1 MPPPHA
7 RVASSDGAGTEA
19 AGIDGTKAAAAP
31 ATVPASTA
39 GADGARIDP
48 AMDHVAERSSAAEQA
63 AQEAEAVSYRDAT
76 PQSADVAPE
85 PPAAVTESSSCAEP
99 KAVLAAPPA
108 TTQEAQATSVKAT
121 VIDPEDEHGE
131 QAKDSSSARFAAT
144 TTLAKRKPG
153 RFRAG
158 LALIGI
164 GLKTLFVGTPEERGK

>member
-1 MPPPHA
+1 M
-7 RVASSDGAGTEA
+7 
-19 AGIDGTKAAAAP
+19 
-31 ATVPASTA
+31 PASTA
-39 GADGARIDP
+39 EADGGRIDP
-48 AMDHVAERSSAAEQA
+48 AIDHVAERSSAAEQA
-63 AQEAEAVSYRDAT
+63 AQEAEAVSDRDAT
-76 PQSADVAPE
+76 SQSVGAASE
-85 PPAAVTESSSCAEP
+85 PPAAASEPSSGAEP
-99 KAVLAAPPA
+99 KATPVAPPA

-131 QAKDSSSARFAAT
+131 QAKASSSARFAAT